1 MNAVQL
7 RESFTKL
14 VPLARVT
21 GGIMLLGCV
30 LPVFFPSFVE
40 YFGLVAGK
48 TIPLVWN
55 VLTSAFVENS
65 VISVRLMECLERKN
79 GCYH

>member
-21 GGIMLLGCV
+21 GGILLVGCV
-30 LPVFFPSFVE
+30 LPVFFPSFTE

-55 VLTSAFVENS
+55 VLSSAFVENS
-65 VISVRLMECLERKN
+65 LISVSCPSLLECL
-79 GCYH
+79 